1 MLSHLT
7 SYPSV
12 IKDSQVGARDR
23 FVREGQVTIIN
34 RHEGQR
40 RTPKKYL
47 VIGSGGPGF
56 SSPEE
61 AIKVLEE
68 IVLPSFD

>member
-1 MLSHLT
+1 M
-7 SYPSV
+7 
-12 IKDSQVGARDR
+12 
-23 FVREGQVTIIN
+23 
-34 RHEGQR
+34 
-40 RTPKKYL
+40 KYL

-68 IVLPSFD
+68 IVLPSFDQLIGLEKKKKFWPVGSP